1 MDRGVWWAT
10 VHGVAKSRTQLSTCM
25 HELSLSTDLLLG
37 MGCALIKREYLYTHV
52 MEYYTTE
59 KMSEL
64 GQDIQKAK
72 PHKYNQTEERS
83 IWKDT
88 HNMIL

>member
-1 MDRGVWWAT
+1 
-10 VHGVAKSRTQLSTCM
+10 M

-72 PHKYNQTEERS
+72 PHKYNQNLARFQV
-83 IWKDT
+83 DT
-88 HNMIL
+88 AYKQYRTRNGEAYGS